1 MSARDPSISVKDL
14 TKVYEP
20 SPTWM
25 KLLVKSNIKN
35 AVVALDGITFEVGP
49 GEICAVVGPNGAGK
63 TTTFRI
69 LLGLTT
75 PSTGT
80 ATVGGYDAQ
89 HESVAVRRMVGWMP
103 GQDVSLLGRLTCV
116 ENLRFHGR
124 LQGLKG
130 EDLKGRIYDSLAK
143 VGLSHAAEHSVFALS
158 SGMRARLQL
167 ARALLHSPSVL
178 ILDEP
183 TGAID
188 PVAAHELLG
197 LIISIVEEERLACMI
212 SSHRLEE
219 IEALHSHVVL
229 LDKGRIRYDG
239 DLDELR
245 ALVDRDQL
253 EIEFRSDESA
263 RQARKLIDAAG
274 LGESITVEGPQL
286 TTVLTSSET
295 TTGDVL
301 AVLETVIPDV
311 LHLQETQRPLRDILA
326 DMYREHEAT

>member
-1 MSARDPSISVKDL
+1 MSDAAPSIYVNDL

-25 KLLVKSNIKN
+25 KLMVRSNIKK
-35 AVVALDGITFEVGP
+35 AVTALDGISFEVGP
-49 GEICAVVGPNGAGK
+49 GEVCAVVGPNGAGK

-75 PSTGT
+75 PSSGS
-80 ATVGGYDAQ
+80 ATVGGFDAQ

-103 GQDVSLLGRLTCV
+103 GQDVSLLMRLTCN

-130 EDLKGRIYDSLAK
+130 DELTSRIADALAK
-143 VGLSHAAEHSVFALS
+143 VDLSHAAEHSVFALS

-167 ARALLHSPSVL
+167 ARALLHSPRVL

-197 LIISIVEEERLACMI
+197 LIIDIVEEEGLACMI

-219 IEALHSHVVL
+219 IEALHSHVLL
-229 LDKGRIRYDG
+229 LDRGRIRYDG

-245 ALVDRDQL
+245 DMVDRQQL
-253 EIEFRSDESA
+253 EIEFRTDEGA
-263 RQARKLIDAAG
+263 RQARKLIENAG
-274 LGESITVEGPQL
+274 LGESMAVEGGLL
-286 TTVLTSSET
+286 TAALSSNIS
-295 TTGDVL
+295 TGDVL
-301 AVLETVIPDV
+301 ATLEPVVGDV
-311 LHLQETQRPLRDILA
+311 LHLREVERPLRDILA
-326 DMYREHEAT
+326 DMYRETRTP

>member
-1 MSARDPSISVKDL
+1 MTQREPSISVKDL
-14 TKVYEP
+14 SKVYDP

-25 KLLVKSNIKN
+25 KLMVRSNITSS
-35 AVVALDGITFEVGP
+35 VVALDGISFEVGP

-69 LLGLTT
+69 ILGLTT
-75 PSTGT
+75 PTSGSASVT
-80 ATVGGYDAQ
+80 GYDVE

-103 GQDVSLLGRLTCV
+103 GQDVSLLMRLTCN

-124 LQGLKG
+124 LQGMKGPELKAKIA
-130 EDLKGRIYDSLAK
+130 DALAK

-167 ARALLHSPSVL
+167 ARALLHSPRVL

-219 IEALHSHVVL
+219 IEALHDHVVL

-245 ALVDRDQL
+245 SIVDRQQVDIQ
-253 EIEFRSDESA
+253 FRSGEGA
-263 RQARKLIDAAG
+263 RQARKLIEDSG
-274 LGESITVEGPQL
+274 LSDSITVDEESVSA
-286 TTVLTSSET
+286 VLGSAET
-295 TTGDVL
+295 TIGNVL
-301 AVLETVIPDV
+301 AAIGPVVPDV
-311 LHLQETQRPLRDILA
+311 VHIEEVQRPLRDILA
-326 DMYREHEAT
+326 DMYREKS